1 MFALLQ
7 CWEILDYL
15 SVFPKIMVPVRTI
28 TQATKEVGIFLIVY
42 VILILGITIA
52 LHILFGEVR
61 MFSTIGNTLSTI
73 LLVTLDQI
81 EIGKALL
88 SLFLKF
94 CCIY

>member
-88 SLFLKF
+88 LW
-94 CCIY
+94 